1 MYLGG
6 METEQVFIQEPWKIS
21 GIKVLKYP
29 EQLKIKEG
37 NIKWK
42 NMQN

>member
-1 MYLGG
+1 MYLGR